1 MITINH
7 NVASRL
13 QRICANLTVR
23 EIKPGFKKESQMLDT
38 FPFKLSPTFLQQ
50 KSSSAA
56 FGVAAS
62 STPVLHKCLII
73 LHEQLFCM
81 NRLVWKHSLIHR
93 WENTRTIFL
102 KGCGN
107 SQICRDNAIIIQ
119 INLFIQLEH
128 SCEHLMHTGCWARSW
143 EKTMNN

>member
-1 MITINH
+1 MIAINH

-13 QRICANLTVR
+13 QSICANLPVR
-23 EIKPGFKKESQMLDT
+23 ERKPGFKKESQMLDT

-73 LHEQLFCM
+73 LHEQVGLEAQFDSQM
-81 NRLVWKHSLIHR
+81 GEHKDHLPEGLWKFS
-93 WENTRTIFL
+93 N
-102 KGCGN
+102 
-107 SQICRDNAIIIQ
+107 
-119 INLFIQLEH
+119 
-128 SCEHLMHTGCWARSW
+128 M
-143 EKTMNN
+143 